1 MKSRATRLAPAAD
14 HAREKR
20 EDAAQ
25 RLADQQGKLQA
36 AEHQLSELHRY
47 RAEYAVGGQAIGDQ
61 AGGMSVSALVN
72 RQQFLERIDKA
83 IAQQLFEVE
92 RQRRLL
98 EQAGNTWRNAHARER
113 ALDSVIGQYRE
124 QERKT
129 EERREQSDIDE
140 RMQHRPA
147 ARRRDT

>member
-1 MKSRATRLAPAAD
+1 VKSRASRLAPAAD

-25 RLADQQGKLQA
+25 RLADQQGRMQA

-47 RAEYAVGGQAIGDQ
+47 RGEYAIGDQ
-61 AGGMSVSALVN
+61 AQGMSVSALVN

-83 IAQQLFEVE
+83 IAQQQFEVE

-98 EQAGNTWRNAHARER
+98 DQVGNAWRTAHARER

-124 QERKT
+124 QERKS
-129 EERREQSDIDE
+129 EERREQNEIDE
-140 RMQHRPA
+140 RMQYPRSGLRHRDA
-147 ARRRDT
+147 

>member
-1 MKSRATRLAPAAD
+1 MKSRATRLTPAAD

-25 RLADQQGKLQA
+25 RLADQQGRLQA

-47 RAEYAVGGQAIGDQ
+47 RAEYAIGDQ
-61 AGGMSVSALVN
+61 SGGMSVSALVN

-129 EERREQSDIDE
+129 EERREQNDVDE